1 MATAVVG
8 ENRSLESLEE
18 EESAEAEA
26 AETARG
32 RDEHATAEK
41 HDERADALRKRI
53 DRLKAE
59 AGPATDSSDPAAEA
73 AEAERRD
80 SEADALTPEEII
92 VSGIEMDLPQ
102 LGGKP
107 PEGGTLTLT
116 GASALLAEGTSL
128 PKGTTISGRFVAVV
142 DDVGSKDK
150 RDKET
155 NQVSDCVAY
164 FKAAVTD
171 LVLDP
176 IEE

>member
-1 MATAVVG
+1 MATAVA
-8 ENRSLESLEE
+8 ENRSLSSLEE
-18 EESAEAEA
+18 EEEAEA
-26 AETARG
+26 IAAQQAEEKGLDETA
-32 RDEHATAEK
+32 AK
-41 HDERADALRKRI
+41 HFERADSLRERI

-59 AGPATDSSDPAAEA
+59 AGPATDPSDPAAEA

-102 LGGKP
+102 LGGKKP
-107 PEGGTLTLT
+107 NGGTLTLT

-128 PKGTTISGRFVAVV
+128 PKGTTISGKFVAVV

-155 NQVSDCVAY
+155 NQVADCTAY

>member
-1 MATAVVG
+1 MATAVA
-8 ENRSLESLEE
+8 ENRSLSSLEE
-18 EESAEAEA
+18 EESAEADA
-26 AETARG
+26 ALDAENAGNSETA
-32 RDEHATAEK
+32 AK
-41 HDERADALRKRI
+41 HSERADALRERI
-53 DRLKAE
+53 DALKAE
-59 AGPATDSSDPAAEA
+59 AGDPVDPSDPAADA
-73 AEAERRD
+73 AEAIRRD
-80 SEADALTPEEII
+80 EEAAGLTPEEII

-102 LGGKP
+102 LGGKKP
-107 PEGGTLTLT
+107 DGGTLTLT

-128 PKGTTISGRFVAVV
+128 PKGQTISGKFVAVV

-155 NQVSDCVAY
+155 NQVADCTAY